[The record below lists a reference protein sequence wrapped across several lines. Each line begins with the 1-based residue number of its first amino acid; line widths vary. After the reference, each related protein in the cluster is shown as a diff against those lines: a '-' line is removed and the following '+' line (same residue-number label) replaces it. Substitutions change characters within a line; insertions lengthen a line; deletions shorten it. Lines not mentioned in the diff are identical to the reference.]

1 MGEKLYSI
9 EDVSGPE
16 QDNLEKLL
24 LLVPPKQR
32 QDLQLRRLLL
42 FRLLIDGFQA
52 TRSYLVDRTRAADR
66 CGYSGRIYDYL
77 KDDDIERSCPMDP

>member
-42 FRLLIDGFQA
+42 FRLLIDGFQT